1 MSEIHCERNDVGAA
15 AADLVASAELA
26 ERTGFPHNR
35 RRWCVAMARIQRA
48 RGDLDGALNLL
59 EEAER
64 LHTQDFSPDVRP
76 AGALKTQV
84 WLAQGRLGE
93 AVGWARGFRKD
104 LSVEDDLSYLHE
116 FEHITLARLL
126 LAQRSGLEALRLL
139 ERLLDAAEA
148 GGRMGS
154 AIEMLVLQALAFQMQ
169 GDLGAARVPLER
181 ALALAEPE
189 EYVRVFIDEGSPMA
203 ALLRSGATATR
214 YIRQLLAAF
223 GTSDQRPAVKPGLLE
238 PLSERELDVLRLL
251 GTDLKGPEIAREL
264 MVSPNTLKT
273 HTRNIYAKLG
283 VNARRA
289 ALGRAA
295 ELALS

>member
-1 MSEIHCERNDVGAA
+1 
-15 AADLVASAELA
+15 
-26 ERTGFPHNR
+26 
-35 RRWCVAMARIQRA
+35 MARIQRA

-59 EEAER
+59 EEAEH
-64 LHTQDFSPDVRP
+64 LFTQDFSPDVRP

-93 AVGWARGFRKD
+93 AAGWARGFEKD
-104 LSVEDDLSYLHE
+104 LSVEDDLSYLRE
-116 FEHITLARLL
+116 FEHIILARLL

-139 ERLLDAAEA
+139 EHLLDAAEA

-154 AIEMLVLQALAFQMQ
+154 AIEILVLQALAFQMQ
-169 GDLGAARVPLER
+169 ADRSAARVPLER

-189 EYVRVFIDEGSPMA
+189 EYVRVFIDEGSPMI
-203 ALLRSGATATR
+203 ALLRSGDTATR
-214 YIRQLLAAF
+214 YVRQLLAAF
-223 GTSDQRPAVKPGLLE
+223 GTSHQRPAVKLGLLE
-238 PLSERELDVLRLL
+238 PLSDREREVLRLL

-264 MVSPNTLKT
+264 MVSPNTVKT

-283 VNARRA
+283 VNTRRA
-289 ALGRAA
+289 ALSRAA